1 MQSPALH
8 GTTSRL
14 LTVTGMT
21 GIAYALSW
29 IGGLSI
35 PAPSPP
41 LSASGAEIAAA
52 LAGHGSAVAAQFTLT
67 EGLPA
72 VGLAVV
78 SMALARAARRSGAAA
93 AARAALV
100 AGLVA
105 ALVSLVQFVFGMA
118 LAGASGPGTEHA
130 LYDAV
135 NRLDGI
141 KMFLLASVGLA
152 GAASAVLPR
161 WLRYT
166 GIALAVALVC
176 SGVPYL
182 LLWSGGAVLA
192 YVSGPLLLLFI
203 TGSGIALGRLAPELR
218 ILGRPG

>member
-1 MQSPALH
+1 MSSSALH
-8 GTTSRL
+8 GTTGRL
-14 LTVTGMT
+14 LTVTGVT

-29 IGGLSI
+29 IAGLSI

-41 LSASGAEIAAA
+41 LSASGAEITAA
-52 LAGHGSAVAAQFTLT
+52 LAGHGTAVAAQFTLT

-72 VGLAVV
+72 AGLAVV
-78 SMALARAARRSGAAA
+78 SMALARAASRSGAAA
-93 AARAALV
+93 AARAAFV
-100 AGLVA
+100 AGLAA
-105 ALVSLVQFVFGMA
+105 ALVSLVQFLLGMA
-118 LAGASGPGTEHA
+118 LASASGPGTAHA

-141 KMFLLASVGLA
+141 KMFLLAIVGLA

-161 WLRYT
+161 WLRWT

-203 TGSGIALGRLAPELR
+203 TGSGIALGRRLAIRL
-218 ILGRPG
+218 

>member
-1 MQSPALH
+1 VQSPALH
-8 GTTSRL
+8 GTSSRL

-29 IGGLSI
+29 IAGLSI

-182 LLWSGGAVLA
+182 LLWSGDAV
-192 YVSGPLLLLFI
+192 
-203 TGSGIALGRLAPELR
+203 LAPELR

>member
-29 IGGLSI
+29 IAGLSI

-72 VGLAVV
+72 GVWP
-78 SMALARAARRSGAAA
+78 SSRWPWPARRA
-93 AARAALV
+93 
-100 AGLVA
+100 
-105 ALVSLVQFVFGMA
+105 
-118 LAGASGPGTEHA
+118 GPG
-130 LYDAV
+130 
-135 NRLDGI
+135 RPRPP
-141 KMFLLASVGLA
+141 GLPSWRA
-152 GAASAVLPR
+152 
-161 WLRYT
+161 
-166 GIALAVALVC
+166 
-176 SGVPYL
+176 
-182 LLWSGGAVLA
+182 
-192 YVSGPLLLLFI
+192 
-203 TGSGIALGRLAPELR
+203 
-218 ILGRPG
+218 